1 MFLTK
6 ICLQKSLQSFNFEI
20 YLSDYAEP
28 ISGNQK
34 ENYVTRQA
42 DKNFRNT

>member
-6 ICLQKSLQSFNFEI
+6 ICLQKKFTNFFFEI
-20 YLSDYAEP
+20 YLCGYAEP
-28 ISGNQK
+28 ISGNQM
-34 ENYVTRQA
+34 ENYATRQA